1 MENSIKRA
9 LSDLRQLLTTETYLK
24 MMKNDF
30 YFTLKALLVLK
41 IFIFLSWLFDQVKK
55 TAWLER

>member
-9 LSDLRQLLTTETYLK
+9 LSDLRQLLTTETHLK